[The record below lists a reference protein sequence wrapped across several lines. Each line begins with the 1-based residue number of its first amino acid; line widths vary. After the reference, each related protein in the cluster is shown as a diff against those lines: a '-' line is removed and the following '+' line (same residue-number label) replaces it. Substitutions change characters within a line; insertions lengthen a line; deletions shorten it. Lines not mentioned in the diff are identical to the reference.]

1 MVLCCHFP
9 YHFSGFHTLVLLMG
23 NYYHLSPVCVSCCS
37 SALQQHLMAAIY
49 LVAESSAT
57 ADRLQVRAE
66 QDKQQGT
73 ELVPQ
78 LTTLLVVA
86 PVPAQAALS
95 PWVCVHQGIVKSRF

>member
-1 MVLCCHFP
+1 
-9 YHFSGFHTLVLLMG
+9 
-23 NYYHLSPVCVSCCS
+23 
-37 SALQQHLMAAIY
+37 MAAIH
-49 LVAESSAT
+49 LVAGSSAT

-86 PVPAQAALS
+86 PVQSQHRRPYLPGS
-95 PWVCVHQGIVKSRF
+95 VFIKEL